1 MNSSS
6 TPARKFPTGTLVFGL
21 IMIVVALASL
31 SRLVL
36 QWSFDMPLFFIT
48 IVALAGVAMIF
59 SGLAAAGKARKS
71 AVEPPLPTD
80 PNL

>member
-1 MNSSS
+1 MNTSS

-21 IMIVVALASL
+21 ILIVVALASL

-36 QWSFDMPLFFIT
+36 QWNFDMQLFFIA

-59 SGLAAAGKARKS
+59 SGLASAGKARKS
-71 AVEPPLPTD
+71 EAEPPVPTD